1 MPAAEQGIRRTL
13 GPRAFA
19 GMGPE
24 VVAAAS
30 DNDPTNI
37 GTAALVG
44 AQTAYQLSWVALLT
58 APLLSVVLAIAAQ
71 VGIVARK
78 NLQSLVLERYGKKVS
93 VVFLVSV
100 VLVNL
105 VTIAADLQAGAAG
118 IGILVGVRS
127 GWIIFPLGLA
137 LFGLL
142 FIAKYA
148 EVVTVLR
155 YILIGF
161 LAFGAAAILAKP
173 DWSQVLKASFLPVM
187 NFQPDEVAGALALVG
202 TTLTAYV
209 YLWETIAREDE
220 DPAESSPDGKD
231 LARAKL
237 GAVVGSIFTA
247 VILWFMLVACA
258 ATLGQH
264 HKSVATAQDAA
275 SALRPLAGT
284 LASGFFAAGLA
295 VSAVVALPVLM
306 ITTAHVVG
314 AEFDWR
320 TGISLKLRDAPGFYG
335 ILAASIILGV
345 ALDLAGVQ
353 LVDMLVAASVIGGLG
368 TPVGIILLVCLGRD
382 TEVMGDRRISG
393 GLAIAGWI
401 VAAVVGGLG
410 LLYVIGAA
418 LGQFLAS
425 AKRLSRIT
433 Y

>member
-142 FIAKYA
+142 FIGKYA

>member
-1 MPAAEQGIRRTL
+1 VPAAEQGIRRTL

-127 GWIIFPLGLA
+127 GWIIFPLALA

-142 FIAKYA
+142 FIGKYA

-418 LGQFLAS
+418 LGQFLAA

>member
-118 IGILVGVRS
+118 IGILVGLRS

-142 FIAKYA
+142 FIGKYA

-275 SALRPLAGT
+275 SALRPFAGT

-418 LGQFLAS
+418 LGQFLA
-425 AKRLSRIT
+425 
-433 Y
+433 